1 MQLRKAQ
8 QSEDLGKKQGTA
20 LSCKLSSASITSKKK
35 QYTVPHPLSGKLSCV
50 SSIKPTAEFDS
61 MHATLRHIFET
72 ASLLSQI
79 SCSYLLICFSYVLA
93 NLNDSSIQ
101 CNRWTVKSQ
110 LKTKIKSQFKQNQNQ

>member
-50 SSIKPTAEFDS
+50 SPIKPTAEFDS
-61 MHATLRHIFET
+61 MHATLRHIFE
-72 ASLLSQI
+72 AVHHCFHKYHVHIYLFAFLMYWQI
-79 SCSYLLICFSYVLA
+79 
-93 NLNDSSIQ
+93 
-101 CNRWTVKSQ
+101 
-110 LKTKIKSQFKQNQNQ
+110 